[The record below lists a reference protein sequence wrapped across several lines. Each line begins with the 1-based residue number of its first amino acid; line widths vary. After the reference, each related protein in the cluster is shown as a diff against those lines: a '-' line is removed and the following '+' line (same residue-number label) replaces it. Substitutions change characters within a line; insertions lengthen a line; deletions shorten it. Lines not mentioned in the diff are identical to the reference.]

1 MMKPVFNERTPKF
14 KTAEEKSFKRNERS
28 QECSTDRLQR
38 SPKGKLSLSRQN
50 QRITPENI
58 YPTEARKANGQ
69 GQVTICFF
77 AKREKN
83 GAAFASSTRK
93 NQEKPCGRDENLWRK

>member
-1 MMKPVFNERTPKF
+1 MKPVFNERTPKF

-69 GQVTICFF
+69 GQVTRK
-77 AKREKN
+77 KRGRFRLEHQKK
-83 GAAFASSTRK
+83 SRK
-93 NQEKPCGRDENLWRK
+93 TVQKR

>member
-1 MMKPVFNERTPKF
+1 MKPVFNERTPKF

-69 GQVTICFF
+69 GQVTINVKQSAFLQKEK
-77 AKREKN
+77 KRGRFRLEHQKK
-83 GAAFASSTRK
+83 SRK
-93 NQEKPCGRDENLWRK
+93 TVQKR